1 VEVDD
6 PDVVEIRGAIDERL
20 QEDLRGCR
28 GAVEIDL
35 VAAADPGDGLGWADD
50 LHVDQCR

>member
-1 VEVDD
+1 MEVDD
-6 PDVVEIRGAIDERL
+6 ANVVELRRPIDEGL
-20 QEDLRGCR
+20 EEDLRGCR

-50 LHVDQCR
+50 LHVDQCG